1 MIAAWHSLDGT
12 REDAGDDPPLAAIR
26 IALARY
32 QAQSRPAEVTARGF
46 AALSSARDHIAY
58 YGGVHA
64 ALTGWIDNLDE
75 LGRILDLTTRDPA
88 QLYAAALARWDRE
101 ADRHLI
107 GSYAA
112 CARLA
117 DGTLHLSRAP
127 WDAPP
132 LHYHHDGTSTFASP
146 LLRVLFAA
154 GVPREVDWNRVVD
167 ELAYDYRSGED
178 SSWYRGVSLV
188 PLGVFVRIGRGGRE
202 VHRWYRPPEP
212 MAPHDYD
219 EVASVAR
226 ALELLDEAAGHAL
239 AWAERPALALSGGLD
254 STLVGDALLR
264 RLDEGER
271 LPAITFVPDRRWQGA
286 VEPGTMGDE
295 RPFARLMAEAH
306 PALDWHV
313 ASDDIGSYD
322 RRVREVFAAS
332 ETFAPGL
339 ANVGM
344 YHNVYDAA
352 RSLGSDALLTADFG
366 NRTISD
372 AGRASYVEYAAS
384 GEWEQLVALLRARH
398 GDPRPLWRK
407 LFALS
412 LLPVLPRGLRAL
424 ARRIAHPERA
434 DMEALVTALS
444 SQARARQRE
453 RARARGTQSA
463 WADFAYD
470 RNRAETVQREW
481 RDADGPGRD
490 VDLAFEQLYG
500 LRKRDV
506 LAYRPLI
513 EFCMRLPTRAFA
525 WDGVERRLARLM
537 GRGRVPEAIRTN
549 SLHGQHNVDWHAR
562 MTPERG
568 AIRAVLETAREHP
581 FLGAT
586 LDIDR
591 LIALIDD
598 WPQQPDFSW
607 ENDWP
612 RSLALPRALLA
623 ARFVGHAE
631 NRNDL

>member
-1 MIAAWHSLDGT
+1 MIAAWHG
-12 REDAGDDPPLAAIR
+12 DAPPPADAID
-26 IALARY
+26 
-32 QAQSRPAEVTARGF
+32 
-46 AALSSARDHIAY
+46 AALSRYGRGQTSRLSTRNATLFAGPRECLGQHGGISASF
-58 YGGVHA
+58 
-64 ALTGWIDNLDE
+64 TGWIDNAAE
-75 LGRILDLTTRDPA
+75 LSQALGLVGVNPA
-88 QLYAAALARWDRE
+88 TLYAAAVSRWDE
-101 ADRHLI
+101 DADRHVI

-112 CARLA
+112 TAVLA
-117 DGTLHLSRAP
+117 DGSLHLARSP

-132 LHYHHDGTSTFASP
+132 LHYHTDLARTVAST

-154 GVPREVDWNRVVD
+154 GTERHVDWDRVVD

-178 SSWYRGVSLV
+178 NSWYRDVSLV
-188 PLGVFVRIGRGGRE
+188 PLGANVRIVGAERR
-202 VHRWYRPPEP
+202 VNRWYRPPEP
-212 MAPHDYD
+212 MEPGGY
-219 EVASVAR
+219 EEEASVAR
-226 ALELLDEAAGHAL
+226 ALELLDEAASHAL
-239 AWAERPALALSGGLD
+239 AWAGTPALALSGGLD
-254 STLVGDALLR
+254 STLVGDALVRQL
-264 RLDEGER
+264 ENGKH

-295 RPFARLMAEAH
+295 RPLARLMAEAH

-313 ASDDIGSYD
+313 ASDDVGAYD
-322 RRVREVFAAS
+322 RRAREIFAAS

-344 YHNVYDAA
+344 YHNVYETA
-352 RSLGSDALLTADFG
+352 RSLGADSLLTADFG
-366 NRTISD
+366 NLTISD
-372 AGRASYVEYAAS
+372 AGRAAYVEYAAS
-384 GEWEQLVALLRARH
+384 GEWEQLVTLLRARS

-407 LFALS
+407 LVALS

-434 DMEALVTALS
+434 DMEGLITALS
-444 SQARARQRE
+444 PEARARQRA
-453 RARARGTQSA
+453 RASARGTQSA

-470 RNRAETVQREW
+470 RNRAETVKREW

-500 LRKRDV
+500 VRKRDV
-506 LAYRPLI
+506 LAYRPLV

-549 SLHGQHNVDWHAR
+549 RLHGQHNVDWHAR
-562 MTPERG
+562 MTPERSTM
-568 AIRAVLETAREHP
+568 RAVLETAREHP

-591 LIALIDD
+591 LIALLDD
-598 WPQQPDFSW
+598 WPQEPDFSW
-607 ENDWP
+607 ENDWS
-612 RSLALPRALLA
+612 RKLALPRALLA

>member
-1 MIAAWHSLDGT
+1 MIAAWHSLAGS
-12 REDAGDDPPLAAIR
+12 REDAGDDPPLLAIR
-26 IALARY
+26 TALKRY
-32 QAQSRPAEVTARGF
+32 EAHARPAEVTARGF
-46 AALSSARDHIAY
+46 AALSGPRDHVASA
-58 YGGVHA
+58 GGVDV
-64 ALTGWIDNLDE
+64 ALTGWIDNADE
-75 LGRILDLTTRDPA
+75 LAHLLDLPPRDSA

-101 ADRHLI
+101 AERHVV

-117 DGTLHLSRAP
+117 DGSLHLSRSP

-132 LHYHHDGTSTFASP
+132 LHYHHDGARTLASP

-154 GVPREVDWNRVVD
+154 GVPREVDWDRVVD
-167 ELAYDYRSGED
+167 ELAYDYRSAED

-188 PLGVFVRIGRGGRE
+188 PLGAFVRIGSRGRE
-202 VHRWYRPPEP
+202 VHRWYHPPQP
-212 MAPHDYD
+212 MGPHDYN
-219 EVASVAR
+219 EEASVAR
-226 ALELLDEAAGHAL
+226 ALELLDEAASKAMV
-239 AWAERPALALSGGLD
+239 WAETPALALSGGLD

-264 RLDEGER
+264 QLGKGER
-271 LPAITFVPDRRWQGA
+271 LSAVTFVPDRRWQGA

-295 RPFARLMAEAH
+295 RPLARLMAETN

-313 ASDDIGSYD
+313 ASDDIGAYD
-322 RRVREVFAAS
+322 RRAREVFAAS

-344 YHNVYDAA
+344 FHNVYDTA
-352 RSLGSDALLTADFG
+352 RNLGADALLTADFG
-366 NRTISD
+366 NRTISG
-372 AGRASYVEYAAS
+372 AGRAAYVEYAAS
-384 GEWEQLVALLRARH
+384 GEWEQLVALLRARS

-407 LFALS
+407 LVALS
-412 LLPVLPRGLRAL
+412 LLPLLPRGLRAL
-424 ARRIAHPERA
+424 ARSIAHPERA
-434 DMEALVTALS
+434 DMEALITALS
-444 SQARARQRE
+444 PEARSRQRE

-481 RDADGPGRD
+481 RDADGPGGD

-500 LRKRDV
+500 VRKRDV
-506 LAYRPLI
+506 LTYRPLV

-549 SLHGQHNVDWHAR
+549 RLHGQHNVDWHAR

-568 AIRAVLETAREHP
+568 AMRAVLETAREHP
-581 FLGAT
+581 FLGPT
-586 LDIDR
+586 LEIDR
-591 LIALIDD
+591 LIALLDD
-598 WPQQPDFSW
+598 WPERPDFSW

>member
-1 MIAAWHSLDGT
+1 MIAAWHSLHET
-12 REDAGDDPPLAAIR
+12 REGLGDDPPLGAIR

-32 QAQSRPAEVTARGF
+32 EAQGRLGEVSAPGF
-46 AALSSARDHIAY
+46 AALSGPRDHVASSCA
-58 YGGVHA
+58 VDV
-64 ALTGWIDNLDE
+64 ALTGWIDNADE
-75 LGRILDLTTRDPA
+75 LARLLDLTTRDPA

-101 ADRHLI
+101 ADRHVI

-117 DGTLHLSRAP
+117 DGSLHLSRSP

-132 LHYHHDGTSTFASP
+132 LHYHRDGTRTLASP

-154 GVPREVDWNRVVD
+154 GTPREVDWNRVVD

-188 PLGVFVRIGRGGRE
+188 PLGSFVRIDREGRE

-212 MAPHDYD
+212 MAPRDYD
-219 EVASVAR
+219 EEASVAR
-226 ALELLDEAAGHAL
+226 ALELLDEAAGKAL
-239 AWAERPALALSGGLD
+239 AWAEKPALALSGGLD
-254 STLVGDALLR
+254 STLVGDALMRKLGH
-264 RLDEGER
+264 GER
-271 LPAITFVPDRRWQGA
+271 LSAVTFVPDRRWKGA

-295 RPFARLMAEAH
+295 RPLARLMAEAH

-313 ASDDIGSYD
+313 ASDDVGAYD
-322 RRVREVFAAS
+322 RRAREVFAAS

-344 YHNVYDAA
+344 YHNVYDTA
-352 RSLGSDALLTADFG
+352 RSLGADALLTADFG
-366 NRTISD
+366 NRTVSD
-372 AGRASYVEYAAS
+372 AGRAAYVEYASS
-384 GEWEQLVALLRARH
+384 GEWEQLVALLRARS

-407 LFALS
+407 LVALS

-434 DMEALVTALS
+434 EMEALITALS
-444 SQARARQRE
+444 PEARARQRV
-453 RARARGTQSA
+453 RANARGTQSA

-500 LRKRDV
+500 VRKRDV
-506 LAYRPLI
+506 LAYRPLV

-549 SLHGQHNVDWHAR
+549 RLHGQHNVDWHAR
-562 MTPERG
+562 MTSERSTM
-568 AIRAVLETAREHP
+568 RAVLETAREHP

-591 LIALIDD
+591 LIALLDD
-598 WPQQPDFSW
+598 WPQEPDFSW